1 MTLQWKKRPVEG
13 LFGRARSRSIRGRG
27 ISHRDHLL
35 DFENFSKFPVGRDT
49 RRSGSLSTGRSRTT
63 RRWRIFQRN
72 HLLDFVKI
80 LKHFKVRSG
89 KRFAHGGLV
98 PMLGPNGLADG
109 GSSGVI
115 TFWTWKMG
123 GKFSTAGDNRS
134 TEDGGMGDRRTEEE
148 SQPIVTTRSLCGV
161 QYLVLF

>member
-1 MTLQWKKRPVEG
+1 M
-13 LFGRARSRSIRGRG
+13 
-27 ISHRDHLL
+27 
-35 DFENFSKFPVGRDT
+35 
-49 RRSGSLSTGRSRTT
+49 
-63 RRWRIFQRN
+63 
-72 HLLDFVKI
+72 
-80 LKHFKVRSG
+80 
-89 KRFAHGGLV
+89 
-98 PMLGPNGLADG
+98 M
-109 GSSGVI
+109 